1 MIDGT
6 LGNQRVG
13 GSLASYPKSLPS
25 IRLLPVRL
33 GLKVDVDTLGGL
45 TEGVPALLKVF
56 AARDIRASF
65 FVALGPDNSGR
76 AIFRVFRQRGFLEK
90 MLRTRAPSV
99 YGFPTM
105 LYGTVLPAPSIGRA
119 ASRPVAPPDGRRPRS
134 GPPWL

>member
-1 MIDGT
+1 MP
-6 LGNQRVG
+6 L
-13 GSLASYPKSLPS
+13 
-25 IRLLPVRL
+25 RL
-33 GLKVDVDTLGGL
+33 GLKVDVDTLSGL
-45 TEGVPALLKVF
+45 TEGIPALLKVF
-56 AARDIRASF
+56 AAREIRASF

-119 ASRPVAPPDGRRPRS
+119 AFGLLPRVTGRRPRS
-134 GPPWL
+134 RSPWV